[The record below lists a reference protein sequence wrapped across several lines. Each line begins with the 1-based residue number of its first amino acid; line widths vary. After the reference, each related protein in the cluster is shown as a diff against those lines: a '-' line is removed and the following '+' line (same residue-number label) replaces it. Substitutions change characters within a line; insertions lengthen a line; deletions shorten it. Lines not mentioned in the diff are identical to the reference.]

1 MSPPELGYVAVK
13 VVKDRVVLVFL
24 RDLERALERAGLS
37 RFCNQ
42 PFGAFVF
49 AAKVLARLGLVRNFA
64 RRGPKYIVPV
74 MDVHEQRYFPISYLH
89 EVIPYCF
96 DCWERRY
103 PLWQKS
109 FQRQRVRV
117 AFFSARQSAEY
128 FQRVMPNMHSVW
140 LPEACDPAAYD
151 PKALLANRGI
161 DVLELGRRHNAFH
174 DAITP
179 VLAAAGRVHLYE
191 KEKGR
196 LIFPS
201 RTTMLSG
208 LANSKI
214 SVCFP
219 GSMTHKD
226 WAGDVE
232 TVTWR
237 YFESMASKCLIV
249 GHCPAELKTLFG
261 YDPTIPIDMQ
271 RPASQIEDLIVNI
284 GNYQELVD
292 HNYQNLAKC
301 GTWDARVQ
309 EMFQNLK
316 ERGLLKGRVS

>member
-1 MSPPELGYVAVK
+1 MASPNLGYVSVK
-13 VVKDRVVLVFL
+13 VVKDRVFQVFL
-24 RDLERALERAGLS
+24 RDVERALERAGLS

-42 PFGAFVF
+42 PNGTFVF
-49 AAKVLARLGLVRNFA
+49 IAKVLAKAGLVRNVA
-64 RRGPKYIVPV
+64 KSGRKYIVPV

-103 PLWQKS
+103 PLWLKS
-109 FQRQRVRV
+109 FRRQRVRI

-128 FQRVMPNMHSVW
+128 FQRVMPDMQSIW
-140 LPEACDPAAYD
+140 LPEACDPAEYD
-151 PKALLANRGI
+151 PGTPLAERGT
-161 DVLELGRRHNAFH
+161 DVLELGRRHNALH

-179 VLAAAGRVHLYE
+179 ALAAAGRVHLYE
-191 KEKGR
+191 KEKGQ

-201 RTTMLSG
+201 RRAMLDG
-208 LANSKI
+208 LADAKI

-249 GHCPAELKTLFG
+249 GHCPAELKALFG
-261 YDPTIPIDMQ
+261 YDPTIPIEMR
-271 RPASQIEDLIVNI
+271 RPAGQIEDLLSNI
-284 GNYQELVD
+284 ASYQDFVDNNYQYLT
-292 HNYQNLAKC
+292 KF
-301 GTWDARVQ
+301 GTWDSRVRQ
-309 EMFQNLK
+309 MVEILK
-316 ERGLLKGRVS
+316 ERGLIGRVG